1 MEWIVKSSLQL
12 ALDLLSPIE
21 PPKSA
26 SSSEGDSSGDSLLT
40 PEIWEQPFWL
50 GVDIEPAQLV
60 MARYYNEPARLGS
73 LY

>member
-40 PEIWEQPFWL
+40 PEI
-50 GVDIEPAQLV
+50 
-60 MARYYNEPARLGS
+60 
-73 LY
+73 